1 MVISEFCIRS
11 DGHHHIRIHLHNCT
25 FLLGLCIGSLL
36 RNRSG
41 DVRGDDHI
49 HKRLLH
55 NRSGGVRGDDH
66 IHKRLLH
73 NRSGGV
79 RGDDHIHK
87 RLLHN
92 RSGGVRGDDHIHKS
106 LLHNRSGDDVR
117 DGGDRDHSIHILP
130 PLLQGVLLHWA
141 YF

>member
-41 DVRGDDHI
+41 DD
-49 HKRLLH
+49 
-55 NRSGGVRGDDH
+55 GGVRGDDH

-73 NRSGGV
+73 NRSGDD
-79 RGDDHIHK
+79 GDDHIHK
-87 RLLHN
+87 RLL
-92 RSGGVRGDDHIHKS
+92 RI
-106 LLHNRSGDDVR
+106 RSGDDG
-117 DGGDRDHSIHILP
+117 DGGHHVHNMYIHP
-130 PLLQGVLLHWA
+130 FLHQEVQQH
-141 YF
+141 